1 MKMIKQAP
9 SGPLTGAHVLTD
21 LHTPSLLSTS
31 LFPANSSGTSDPGP
45 DPSSPL
51 SRVSWPSR
59 SRISGPLL
67 THTLEQVTPDAP
79 SLIPPL
85 PKPSRA

>member
-1 MKMIKQAP
+1 MEMIKQAP
-9 SGPLTGAHVLTD
+9 SGPLTGAHVLTG

-31 LFPANSSGTSDPGP
+31 LLPANGSGTSDPGP
-45 DPSSPL
+45 DPSSP
-51 SRVSWPSR
+51 VSWPSTP
-59 SRISGPLL
+59 RISDPLL

-79 SLIPPL
+79 SLILPL